1 VANPNFFIVCAFF
14 FFVFFFCGFD
24 SLQLTVQTNKIN
36 AFIPLAEF
44 DRGLAVINLLTRVL
58 ARSDA
63 IGTDWHD
70 HPMVLS
76 RTESP
81 IVHRLPA
88 TPSTLHWGYFD
99 PRLEPALTV
108 ASGDLVAIET
118 LTHHAGDAPDL
129 LMDAGISDVFDR
141 VTDRG
146 PGPHLLT
153 GPIAVD
159 GARPGDVLQVDIL
172 EATPRLP
179 YGSNLAAHWGF
190 LYGEIPVERV
200 TIYELDTDAS
210 LGRALFAYD
219 WTATPLADQPGT
231 IVSPDEDARQPAL
244 PGVVVPLRPHFGTM
258 GVAPAAPQRVSSV
271 PPGDHGGNV
280 DNWRIGAGGTMYYPI
295 QVPGALLSVGDPHV
309 SQGDG
314 EVSGTALESS
324 LNGLLRLT
332 IRRDLPFTVPVLE
345 TSTELLVHGFGDAL
359 DEAMKSAALRTH
371 GILQSYLGLSRA
383 DAYSF
388 MSVAAD
394 FTVTQVVDQR
404 QGVHGRIDKRCFPR
418 WTGIPA

>member
-1 VANPNFFIVCAFF
+1 M
-14 FFVFFFCGFD
+14 
-24 SLQLTVQTNKIN
+24 QH
-36 AFIPLAEF
+36 E
-44 DRGLAVINLLTRVL
+44 
-58 ARSDA
+58 
-63 IGTDWHD
+63 
-70 HPMVLS
+70 
-76 RTESP
+76 
-81 IVHRLPA
+81 LPA
-88 TPSTLHWGYFD
+88 TPSTVHWGFFD
-99 PRLEPALTV
+99 PRLPPALVV

-129 LMDAGISDVFDR
+129 LMDPRIADVFAS

-153 GPIAVD
+153 GPIAIE

-172 EATPRLP
+172 SATPRLP
-179 YGSNLAAHWGF
+179 YGSNLAGHWGH
-190 LYGEIPVERV
+190 LYDELPTERV
-200 TIYELDTDAS
+200 TVYELDADAL
-210 LGRALFAYD
+210 LGRALFGYD

-231 IVSPDEDARQPAL
+231 IVVPNAAAREPAL

-258 GVAPAAPQRVSSV
+258 GVAPAAHERLSSV

-280 DNWRIGAGGTMYYPI
+280 DNWRIGAGGRMFYPV

-314 EVSGTALESS
+314 EISGTALESS

-345 TSTELLVHGFGDAL
+345 TSTELLVHGFGDTL
-359 DEAMKSAALRTH
+359 DAAMKAAALRT
-371 GILQSYLGLSRA
+371 LDVLGLVFGLTRR

-388 MSVAAD
+388 MSVAVD
-394 FTVTQVVDQR
+394 FTVTQVVDER

-418 WTGIPA
+418 WPGVAS

>member
-1 VANPNFFIVCAFF
+1 M
-14 FFVFFFCGFD
+14 
-24 SLQLTVQTNKIN
+24 QH
-36 AFIPLAEF
+36 
-44 DRGLAVINLLTRVL
+44 VL
-58 ARSDA
+58 A
-63 IGTDWHD
+63 
-70 HPMVLS
+70 
-76 RTESP
+76 
-81 IVHRLPA
+81 A
-88 TPSTLHWGYFD
+88 TPSNVHWGYFD
-99 PRLEPALTV
+99 PRLAPALTV

-129 LMDAGISDVFDR
+129 LMDPAIVEVFDQ

-159 GARPGDVLQVDIL
+159 GARPGDVLVVDIL

-179 YGSNLAAHWGF
+179 YGSNLAAHWGH
-190 LYGEIPVERV
+190 LYDEVPGERV
-200 TIYELDTDAS
+200 TIYEFDADAL
-210 LGRALFAYD
+210 LGRAMFGFD
-219 WTATPLADQPGT
+219 WTATPLATQPGT
-231 IVSPDEDARQPAL
+231 IVTPDEGAREPAL

-258 GVAPAAPQRVSSV
+258 GVAPAEPRRVSSV
-271 PPGDHGGNV
+271 PPGDHGGNI
-280 DNWRIGAGGTMYYPI
+280 DNWRIGAGGRMYYPV

-314 EVSGTALESS
+314 EISGTALESS

-332 IRRDLPFTVPVLE
+332 IRRDVAFTVPVLE
-345 TSTELLVHGFGDAL
+345 TATELLVHGFGDTL
-359 DEAMKSAALRTH
+359 DAAMKAAALRT
-371 GILQSYLGLSRA
+371 LDVLERSFGLTRR

-388 MSVAAD
+388 MSVAVD

-418 WTGIPA
+418 WPIAS

>member
-1 VANPNFFIVCAFF
+1 M
-14 FFVFFFCGFD
+14 
-24 SLQLTVQTNKIN
+24 Q
-36 AFIPLAEF
+36 
-44 DRGLAVINLLTRVL
+44 
-58 ARSDA
+58 
-63 IGTDWHD
+63 HD
-70 HPMVLS
+70 
-76 RTESP
+76 
-81 IVHRLPA
+81 LPA
-88 TPSTLHWGYFD
+88 TPSTVHWGFFD
-99 PRLEPALTV
+99 PRLPPALVV

-129 LMDAGISDVFDR
+129 LMDPRIADVFAS

-153 GPIAVD
+153 GPIAIE

-172 EATPRLP
+172 SATPRLP
-179 YGSNLAAHWGF
+179 YGSNLAGHWGH
-190 LYGEIPVERV
+190 LYDELPTERV
-200 TIYELDTDAS
+200 TVYELDADAL
-210 LGRALFAYD
+210 LGRALFGYD

-231 IVSPDEDARQPAL
+231 IVVPNAAAREPAL

-258 GVAPAAPQRVSSV
+258 GVAPAAHERLSSV

-280 DNWRIGAGGTMYYPI
+280 DNWRIGAGGRMFYPV

-314 EVSGTALESS
+314 EISGTALESS

-345 TSTELLVHGFGDAL
+345 TSTELLVHGFGDTL
-359 DEAMKSAALRTH
+359 DAAMKAAALRT
-371 GILQSYLGLSRA
+371 LDVLGQVFGLTRM

-388 MSVAAD
+388 MSVAVD
-394 FTVTQVVDQR
+394 FTVTQVVDER

-418 WTGIPA
+418 WPGVAS